1 MQILLVK
8 TENIDI
14 DDEAY
19 KMNDNNDIQE
29 AYNNV
34 WSITYLD
41 MTKQN
46 LKLTKKITKLM
57 VTKN

>member
-34 WSITYLD
+34 
-41 MTKQN
+41 
-46 LKLTKKITKLM
+46 
-57 VTKN
+57 

>member
-41 MTKQN
+41 MTKHN
-46 LKLTKKITKLM
+46 LKLTKKIKKLM